1 MFWEKQV
8 FDKQQLRE
16 SYYLQGIQQIQTEW
30 SFEMESAYHVEDP
43 YLWFLE

>member
-1 MFWEKQV
+1 M
-8 FDKQQLRE
+8 
-16 SYYLQGIQQIQTEW
+16 QTEW